1 MLLLGEQM
9 RVLVLAEKKKVAD
22 PFVQALKDKGI
33 KANYLRLLKVSLVSK
48 HKNTLIKA
56 IEENIPKYDAVF
68 LQARLSLAPF
78 VEPLLE
84 QLQNKGVYVNLQPG
98 SFFIGMNEPYKFV
111 NLAVN
116 GVNTPKTL
124 TSGSGKNIMR
134 LANKVSY
141 PLIAKSFAG
150 KDVQQSMIVNSDSEL
165 NKFVSSIKQDV
176 DGFMLREYIDECVVS
191 CVVIG
196 EKVFA
201 IERKMGNV
209 CVTDL
214 NKGRYYKTSESER
227 SNAVRAANVS
237 GYDIARVDLVK
248 GHVIS
253 VDPIIPV
260 NAFNKICSEQLEEQI
275 ASFYSRKI
283 KERGAKRHFADD
295 LIDLKESLSKTV
307 FGRIFK

>member
-1 MLLLGEQM
+1 M
-9 RVLVLAEKKKVAD
+9 RVLVLAEKKKIAD
-22 PFVQALKDKGI
+22 PFVSALQDKGV

-56 IEENIPKYDAVF
+56 VEENIPKYDAVF
-68 LQARLSLAPF
+68 LQARLNLAPF
-78 VEPLLE
+78 IEPLLE
-84 QLQNKGVYVNLQPG
+84 QLKDEGIYVNIQPG

-134 LANKVSY
+134 LAKKVSY
-141 PLIAKSFAG
+141 PLIAKSFSG
-150 KDVQQSMIVNSDSEL
+150 KDVQQSMVVSSDSEL
-165 NKFVSSIKQDV
+165 NKFVGSIKQDV

-191 CVVIG
+191 CIVIG
-196 EKVFA
+196 DKVFA
-201 IERKMGNV
+201 IERKLGNV

-214 NKGRYYKTSESER
+214 NKGRYYKTSDVEKE
-227 SNAVRAANVS
+227 NAIKAANVS
-237 GYDIARVDLVK
+237 GYDIAKVDLVK

-253 VDPIIPV
+253 VDPMIPI
-260 NAFNKICSEQLEEQI
+260 NAFNKICSENLEEQI
-275 ASFYSRKI
+275 ASFYVDKI

-295 LIDLKESLSKTV
+295 LVDLKDSLSKTV